1 MLSKEETKFFQ
12 FQESTKMKKLILL
25 LSFVVSSFVSF
36 SQNDESTIYKV
47 FKTEFYIYNEDSEKW
62 VIQSKNDVDITMVS
76 YKNVINIQAKT
87 PTLFRIDKLSEKSIG
102 GGDKDYYGVRVNA
115 LECVDMKKC
124 VIDLFRLS
132 DPTSKTFVLSV
143 IFDNETLGKI
153 NLRYYSFL
161 E

>member
-87 PTLFRIDKLSEKSIG
+87 PTLYRIDKLSEKSIG

-124 VIDLFRLS
+124 VIDLS

>member
-87 PTLFRIDKLSEKSIG
+87 PTLYRIDKLSEKSIG

>member
-1 MLSKEETKFFQ
+1 
-12 FQESTKMKKLILL
+12 MKKLILL

-124 VIDLFRLS
+124 VIYLFRLS

-153 NLRYYSFL
+153 NLRYYSSL